1 MGFSV
6 PESSSVVVDLL
17 LAVVELIEDSS
28 GVVVVDDLPVLEVM
42 DVVVKLFIDVVPIDI
57 EDVWIVVAVW
67 GFIVVLVD

>member
-1 MGFSV
+1 M
-6 PESSSVVVDLL
+6 LI
-17 LAVVELIEDSS
+17 VVELIEDSLR
-28 GVVVVDDLPVLEVM
+28 VVVVDDLPVLEVM